1 MNPVDTI
8 TSLAMLK
15 VNADLQNRDY
25 LDYLLPFVNEAISH
39 LNGKPVN
46 SPDIRSEIR
55 RTIGLRIPTGPVDL
69 ILRRMAKRNLLIFDH
84 GVYYKSPKFQPVDL
98 APKRVAANQSMT
110 RVINGIVAFA
120 EAKGLKPFNAQRAAK
135 ALTSYLARFC
145 IDCLR
150 THAQGTALPR
160 IESPKYEDLFV
171 VNGFIQNALEH
182 DRDLFEDIVVLVKG
196 HMLAN
201 ALICPD
207 LESLQRKFG
216 DVTFY
221 LDTPFI
227 LRLVRAQGEPLYA
240 ASIELLDLLKRLR
253 ANLAVFNHTAQEVHQ
268 VLTGCEKLLEQPT
281 ARARV
286 VIEMRKA
293 GKTRSDLILIR
304 SGLDSFYGS
313 HGIVRCPSP
322 KYTLPFQIDE
332 TILGGA
338 LDEEVKYCNPRALE
352 YDVNS
357 IRSIYVL
364 RKGIAPTRLEDA
376 RAVLVTTN
384 SRLARVAYEYGQ
396 QHESTREV
404 SSVITDFSLGNVAW
418 LKAPLSS
425 DLPRRE
431 IIATCYAAMEPPPHL
446 WSKYLAEIDKLRSEG
461 RITAADHEALRL
473 SLRAREELMNLTL
486 GQEEIFSAGT
496 ITDILNIVRQEFTR
510 EHLEKLDN
518 ECAAHAE
525 TKSRLLL
532 LESEREEQRKSLF
545 QRAAKFGKFAG
556 NSMLI
561 FLTLVLVGAAL
572 AGATITDGQIH
583 NFWVASGVNVII
595 AAAAVWAIL
604 NATFGVSIVDLSK
617 SLRTKITASRYT
629 TLCHKSGILA
639 E

>member
-46 SPDIRSEIR
+46 SADVRSEIR
-55 RTIGLRIPTGPVDL
+55 ARSGLRIPAGPVDL
-69 ILRRMAKRNLLIFDH
+69 ILRRMVRHNLLTSDH
-84 GVYYKSPKFQPVDL
+84 GVYYKGPKFQPVDL
-98 APKRVAANQSMT
+98 TSKRVAANQSMT
-110 RVINGIVAFA
+110 RVINGIVVFA
-120 EAKGLKPFNAQRAAK
+120 EARGLKPFSTDRAAK
-135 ALTSYLARFC
+135 ALASYLGRFC
-145 IDCLR
+145 IECLR

-160 IESPKYEDLFV
+160 IQSPKYEDLFV
-171 VNGFIQNALEH
+171 VNGFIQKALEH
-182 DRDLFEDIVVLVKG
+182 DLDLFEDVVVLVKG

-240 ASIELLDLLKRLR
+240 ASIELLELLKRLK

-268 VLTGCEKLLEQPT
+268 VLTGCEKLLEQPN

-293 GKTRSDLILIR
+293 GRTRTDLILIR
-304 SGLDSFYGS
+304 SGLDAFYGS
-313 HGIVRCPSP
+313 HGIVRCPTP
-322 KYTLPFQIDE
+322 KHRLSFQIDE

-338 LDEEVKYCNPRALE
+338 LDEEVKYWNTRALE

-364 RKGIAPTRLEDA
+364 RKGLAPTRLENA
-376 RAVLVTTN
+376 RAVMVTTN
-384 SRLARVAYEYGQ
+384 SKLARVAFDYGQ

-418 LKAPLSS
+418 LKAPLTS

-446 WSKYLAEIDKLRSEG
+446 WSKYLGEIDRLRSEG

-473 SLRAREELMNLTL
+473 SFRAREELMNLTL

-510 EHLEKLDN
+510 EHLEKLDQ
-518 ECAAHAE
+518 ERAAHEE
-525 TKSRLLL
+525 TRSRLLL
-532 LESEREEQRKSLF
+532 LETQREEQRKDLF
-545 QRAAKFGKFAG
+545 RRAVNFGKFAG
-556 NSMLI
+556 NALLMG
-561 FLTLVLVGAAL
+561 LTLVLISAAL
-572 AGATITDGQIH
+572 AGATITGARIH
-583 NFWVASGVNVII
+583 NFWVASGVNAIVS
-595 AAAAVWAIL
+595 AGAVWAAL
-604 NATFGVSIVDLSK
+604 NAIFGVSVLDLSRT
-617 SLRTKITASRYT
+617 LRTKITTLRYT
-629 TLCHKSGILA
+629 KLCHKSGIPA
-639 E
+639 D